1 LLQVLAVSD
10 AIAATGLDFLLDV
23 HGDEEIPANFI
34 GSMFG
39 VPAWGP
45 RLERMQNTFLGEHS
59 CLLQVVTRSILHTSS
74 GKLPKHALAV
84 SHSP

>member
-1 LLQVLAVSD
+1 VLAVSQ

-45 RLERMQNTFLGEHS
+45 RLERLQTTFTGELG
-59 CLLQVVTRSILHTSS
+59 LLW
-74 GKLPKHALAV
+74 
-84 SHSP
+84 